1 MSIKEKVWT
10 CQICSKKYLRKC
22 ALDKHILLC
31 RFESEKQLIDD
42 YKVPN
47 ISNEKLYLLLVNLS
61 NKYDKL
67 QQDYNELKKYVT
79 IKKKKIDIIEYL
91 NTNYIEDY
99 NIKFDK
105 FTENICEKIMSVGYY
120 ETNSISGDK
129 KDFYNCYL
137 NYIFELNF
145 INGIVKILTEIIYSE
160 REKKNIPIKSFQ
172 QKDEIYILSELYNN
186 DNDFK
191 EKKWIIIEYDN
202 FKKFIITIHK
212 KIINL
217 FTIWQKSVEYK
228 IKDDHFNNIYLENM
242 KKILGQSKV
251 GCGSHGDSYLT
262 IKHKLHKN
270 ICENFKNLISFEI
283 E

>member
-1 MSIKEKVWT
+1 MNIKEKVWT
-10 CQICSKKYLRKC
+10 CQLCSKKYLRKC
-22 ALDKHILLC
+22 AFDKHSLLC
-31 RFESEKQLIDD
+31 RFESEKQLIDN

-47 ISNEKLYLLLVNLS
+47 ISNEKLYLLLVDLS

-67 QQDYNELKKYVT
+67 QNDYSELKKYVT

-91 NTNYIEDY
+91 NLNYIEDY
-99 NIKFDK
+99 NLDFDK
-105 FTENICEKIMSVGYY
+105 FIENICEIIMGIGYY
-120 ETNSISGDK
+120 ENKSISGDK
-129 KDFYNCYL
+129 RDFSNRYL
-137 NYIFELNF
+137 NYVFELNF
-145 INGIVKILTEIIYSE
+145 INGIVKILTEIIYGE

-172 QKDEIYILSELYNN
+172 QKEEIYILTEICN

-191 EKKWIIIEYDN
+191 EKRWIVIDYEN
-202 FKKFIITIHK
+202 FKKLIITIHK

-242 KKILGQSKV
+242 KKMLGQSKF
-251 GCGSHGDSYLT
+251 GCGPHGDSYLT

-270 ICENFKNLISFEI
+270 ISENFKNLISFEI